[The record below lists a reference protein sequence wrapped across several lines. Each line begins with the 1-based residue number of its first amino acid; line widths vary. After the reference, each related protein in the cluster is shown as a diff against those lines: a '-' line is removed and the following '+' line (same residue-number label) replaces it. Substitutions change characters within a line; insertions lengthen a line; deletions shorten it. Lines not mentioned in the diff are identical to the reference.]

1 MGNEEESYGYAVV
14 LGLCDNSCQCSRIY
28 RILGCPWTSYKVVYS
43 KVEEIIKQQNRFI
56 SCIKKSSLPF
66 AVNCS
71 FYILLISACIIFPTN
86 EAKLSSDFTF
96 TKLRPKIF

>member
-14 LGLCDNSCQCSRIY
+14 LGLCDDSCQCSRIY

-56 SCIKKSSLPF
+56 SCIKKG
-66 AVNCS
+66 
-71 FYILLISACIIFPTN
+71 
-86 EAKLSSDFTF
+86 LSGNGSH
-96 TKLRPKIF
+96 KRGRSNLK